1 MLYGWEDV
9 TATIAHYETSGKQI
23 GVAVSR
29 AGKTEF
35 GHRAAEPF
43 IAASTVKVP
52 LMVELYRQADR
63 GERSLTDR
71 IVLTAEMKAVGSG
84 VLLHMSPGITL
95 TLEDLIYLMI
105 SISDNTA
112 TNVLID
118 LAGMDK
124 VNSTIR
130 SLGMTGSNLG
140 RSMKGRAATGDEIE
154 NLATAQDYT
163 RVIDAILAG
172 TAASA
177 ASCARMLDML
187 RKQQNKR
194 RIARFLPESTEIDWG
209 SKTGS
214 VPNIASDVGFV
225 RTAAGTASVSI
236 FTEGIAQQVDAEE
249 AIGSIARQAMTATG
263 LFGQH

>member
-9 TATIAHYETSGKQI
+9 TATIAHYETSGKRI

-130 SLGMTGSNLG
+130 SLGMTG
-140 RSMKGRAATGDEIE
+140 
-154 NLATAQDYT
+154 
-163 RVIDAILAG
+163 
-172 TAASA
+172 
-177 ASCARMLDML
+177 
-187 RKQQNKR
+187 
-194 RIARFLPESTEIDWG
+194 
-209 SKTGS
+209 
-214 VPNIASDVGFV
+214 
-225 RTAAGTASVSI
+225 
-236 FTEGIAQQVDAEE
+236 
-249 AIGSIARQAMTATG
+249 
-263 LFGQH
+263 